1 MALPKKPITAAQMA
15 AAEAFISG
23 RSQEQPHTTLP
34 KPKNEEKEQNVEP
47 VETVEVK
54 EEIVEEVKDE
64 PNIIKVKRDT
74 DEVKGDSS
82 MKLSVKRKDDSMKMV
97 VNEVNDNSSESVMEK
112 MFKQM
117 PSNEN
122 QE

>member
-1 MALPKKPITAAQMA
+1 
-15 AAEAFISG
+15 
-23 RSQEQPHTTLP
+23 
-34 KPKNEEKEQNVEP
+34 
-47 VETVEVK
+47 
-54 EEIVEEVKDE
+54 
-64 PNIIKVKRDT
+64 
-74 DEVKGDSS
+74 